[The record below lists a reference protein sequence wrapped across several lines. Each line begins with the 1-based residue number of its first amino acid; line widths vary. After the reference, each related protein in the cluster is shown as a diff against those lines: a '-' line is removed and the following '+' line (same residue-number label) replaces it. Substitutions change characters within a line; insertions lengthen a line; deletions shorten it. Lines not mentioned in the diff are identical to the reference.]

1 MAKAKKFEFD
11 AIKEN
16 GVAILAEN
24 GVACFNKVSLPMLDE
39 ETGKQVGNA
48 TAIYDG
54 LAVLTAVNTELF
66 ENVHKSAKQVI
77 AEKSLLLKIN
87 SVIEIDGKEYL
98 VIEVKEIG
106 FVYVALIQAA

>member
-1 MAKAKKFEFD
+1 MAKLKKFEFD

-16 GVAILAEN
+16 GVSILAEN
-24 GVACFNKVSLPMLDE
+24 GVDCQNKVTLPMLDE
-39 ETGKQVGNA
+39 KEEKQVGNA

-66 ENVHKSAKQVI
+66 ENTPETAKQVI

-87 SVIEIDGKEYL
+87 SVIEIDGKEYKTL
-98 VIEVKEIG
+98 EVKEIG

>member
-1 MAKAKKFEFD
+1 MAKLKKFEFD

-16 GVAILAEN
+16 GMAIIAEN
-24 GVACFNKVSLPMLDE
+24 GVDCQNKVTLPMLDE
-39 ETGKQVGNA
+39 ETGKQVGTA

-54 LAVLTAVNTELF
+54 LAVLCAINTELF
-66 ENVHKSAKQVI
+66 ENTPKTAKQVI
-77 AEKSLLLKIN
+77 AEKSLLLKPQ
-87 SVIEIDGKEYL
+87 SVIEIDGKEYT

>member
-1 MAKAKKFEFD
+1 MAKLKKFEFD

-16 GVAILAEN
+16 GVSILAEN
-24 GVACFNKVSLPMLDE
+24 GVDCQNKVTLPMLDE
-39 ETGKQVGNA
+39 TGKKVGNA

-66 ENVHKSAKQVI
+66 ENVPKNAKQVI
-77 AEKSLLLKIN
+77 AEKSLLLKEN
-87 SVIEIDGKEYL
+87 SVIEIDGKEYK
-98 VIEVKEIG
+98 VSEVKEIG

>member
-11 AIKEN
+11 TIKEN
-16 GVAILAEN
+16 GVSILAEN
-24 GVACFNKVSLPMLDE
+24 GVDCQNKVSLPMLD

-77 AEKSLLLKIN
+77 AEKSLLLKPQ
-87 SVIEIDGKEYL
+87 SVLGIDGKEYT

-106 FVYVALIQAA
+106 LVYVAIIQTA

>member
-11 AIKEN
+11 EIKEN
-16 GVAILAEN
+16 GVVILAEN
-24 GVACFNKVSLPMLDE
+24 GVDCQNKVFLPMLKE
-39 ETGKQVGNA
+39 ETGEQSGTA

-66 ENVHKSAKQVI
+66 ENVPKSAKQVI

-87 SVIEIDGKEYL
+87 SVIEIDSKEYT
-98 VIEVKEIG
+98 VIDVKEIG

>member
-11 AIKEN
+11 EIKEN

-24 GVACFNKVSLPMLDE
+24 GVECFNKVSLPMLDE
-39 ETGKQVGNA
+39 KTGKQVGTA

-66 ENVHKSAKQVI
+66 ENTPKTAKQVI
-77 AEKSLLLKIN
+77 AEKSLLLKPQ
-87 SVIEIDGKEYL
+87 SVIEIDGKEYK
-98 VIEVKEIG
+98 VVDVKEIG
-106 FVYVALIQAA
+106 FVYVAIIQAA

>member
-16 GVAILAEN
+16 GVSILAEN
-24 GVACFNKVSLPMLDE
+24 GVDCQNKVTLRMLDE
-39 ETGKQVGNA
+39 ETGKQVGTA

-54 LAVLTAVNTELF
+54 LAVLTAVNSELF
-66 ENVHKSAKQVI
+66 ENVPKTAKQVI

-87 SVIEIDGKEYL
+87 SVIEIDGKEYK
-98 VIEVKEIG
+98 VSEVKEIG

>member
-1 MAKAKKFEFD
+1 MAKLKKFEFD

-16 GVAILAEN
+16 GVSILAEN
-24 GVACFNKVSLPMLDE
+24 GVDCQNKIFLPMLKE
-39 ETGKQVGNA
+39 ETGEQVGTA

-66 ENVHKSAKQVI
+66 ENVPKSAKQVI

-87 SVIEIDGKEYL
+87 SVIEIDGKEYT
-98 VIEVKEIG
+98 VIDVKEIG

>member
-11 AIKEN
+11 AVKEN
-16 GVAILAEN
+16 GVSILAEN
-24 GVACFNKVSLPMLDE
+24 GVECFNKVSLPMLDE
-39 ETGKQVGNA
+39 KEEKQVGKA

-66 ENVHKSAKQVI
+66 ENVPKNAKQVI

-87 SVIEIDGKEYL
+87 SVIEINGKEYT

-106 FVYVALIQAA
+106 LVYVALIQTT

>member
-1 MAKAKKFEFD
+1 MAKAKKFEFEE
-11 AIKEN
+11 IKEN

-24 GVACFNKVSLPMLDE
+24 GVDCQNKVSLPMLDE
-39 ETGKQVGNA
+39 KTGKQVGNA

-54 LAVLTAVNTELF
+54 LAVVCAINSELF
-66 ENVHKSAKQVI
+66 ENTPKNAKQVI

-87 SVIEIDGKEYL
+87 SVIEIDGKEYT

>member
-1 MAKAKKFEFD
+1 MAKSKKFEFD

-24 GVACFNKVSLPMLDE
+24 GVDCQNKVSLPMLDE
-39 ETGKQVGNA
+39 KEEKQVGNA

-54 LAVLTAVNTELF
+54 LAVLTAVNSELF
-66 ENVHKSAKQVI
+66 ENVPKSAKQVI
-77 AEKSLLLKIN
+77 AEKSLLLKPQ
-87 SVIEIDGKEYL
+87 SALEIDGKEYK
-98 VIEVKEIG
+98 VSEVKEIG

>member
-1 MAKAKKFEFD
+1 MAKSKKFEFN

-16 GVAILAEN
+16 GVSILAEN
-24 GVACFNKVSLPMLDE
+24 GVDCQNKVSLPMLDE
-39 ETGKQVGNA
+39 ETGKQVGTA

-66 ENVHKSAKQVI
+66 ENVPKSAKQVI

-87 SVIEIDGKEYL
+87 SVIEIDNKEYN
-98 VIEVKEIG
+98 VVEVKEVG
-106 FVYVALIQAA
+106 FVYVALIQAV